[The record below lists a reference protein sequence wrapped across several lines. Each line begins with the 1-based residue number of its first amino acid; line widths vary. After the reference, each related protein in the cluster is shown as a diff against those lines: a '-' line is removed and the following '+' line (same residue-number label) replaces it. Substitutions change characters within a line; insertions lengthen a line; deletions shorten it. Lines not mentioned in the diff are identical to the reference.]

1 MTWLITRYLP
11 FSSAF
16 SPSSAS
22 SSFVHLPI
30 CPVAY
35 AFSSTRCHPWH
46 FLSLSHPCCGLSL
59 SCSCAANQ
67 VSCSFQGTPPK
78 SKKQVHVI
86 CSPYTTNP
94 LRRQVPVNLHPGPVD
109 PMRPFCHSMILFTV
123 PVDSPRPPPESPL
136 ICPAAAVFNNPASTA
151 TAMQMQNIPLSCEK
165 HLLFS

>member
-1 MTWLITRYLP
+1 MVDNSVSPIFLRLFPLFRLFVICSSPNLPCCLRLFLYKMSSLALPLSLPPLLWLEPLVFLRRK
-11 FSSAF
+11 
-16 SPSSAS
+16 PSL
-22 SSFVHLPI
+22 V
-30 CPVAY
+30 
-35 AFSSTRCHPWH
+35 
-46 FLSLSHPCCGLSL
+46 FLSGD
-59 SCSCAANQ
+59 
-67 VSCSFQGTPPK
+67 TPHNK
-78 SKKQVHVI
+78 KKQVHVI